1 MFRKRKNSQ
10 HGIKNDKPKE
20 TVGRPSLGQTPGG
33 PPVMEE
39 VTVMVHQP
47 MESVVGN
54 AGYEEVLWAQG
65 SGPVCYK
72 KVPYAEWRKHY
83 AKDKQGRYRGTEEP
97 AADCL
102 LLPQER
108 VEWRERLLRQ
118 LERHEAGEEGEDVG
132 GAQSEEIAQRN
143 TARSRHTDSSETVG
157 GSIENELAKGEEVIR
172 AESVGRK
179 AKDVIHGGSPKE
191 NHTQSSFASDGSVSK
206 QKWWERVGRRRN
218 SADTTIR

>member
-1 MFRKRKNSQ
+1 MFRKRKTSLSGTK
-10 HGIKNDKPKE
+10 HDKPRE
-20 TVGRPSLGQTPGG
+20 TVGRPSMNQIPGAA
-33 PPVMEE
+33 PVMDE

-108 VEWRERLLRQ
+108 VEWREKLLKQ
-118 LERHEAGEEGEDVG
+118 AEGDEEGEVDG
-132 GAQSEEIAQRN
+132 TQIEKAAHRKDSKSHHN
-143 TARSRHTDSSETVG
+143 DSSETVG
-157 GSIENELAKGEEVIR
+157 GDLESEPAKGEEVTH
-172 AESVGRK
+172 AGGVGRS
-179 AKDVIHGGSPKE
+179 AKDGSLNE
-191 NHTQSSFASDGSVSK
+191 NHTQFPLASDGSESK
-206 QKWWERVGRRRN
+206 QKWWKRVGRRRDP
-218 SADTTIR
+218 ADTTIR